1 MKKHPHLLVQ
11 MGMIFLK
18 NAIKIFLIGL
28 VEKQRKIWYN
38 ELSKI
43 IWARRII

>member
-1 MKKHPHLLVQ
+1 MRTSPFAFVQ
-11 MGMIFLK
+11 MGMIFSK
-18 NAIKIFLIGL
+18 NAIEIFLIGL